1 MGKKT
6 FYYFMDASRI
16 KYIFRCL
23 LRHNLNNKPQTVN
36 IKEIPQTIG
45 KQPLDLAQERC
56 GVLLKIVSLRS
67 ASPVGQRLR
76 ELGFCEMAEVCKV
89 SDNGALICNLL
100 GCRVAIGR
108 DLGSQ
113 ILVERV
119 CR

>member
-1 MGKKT
+1 
-6 FYYFMDASRI
+6 
-16 KYIFRCL
+16 
-23 LRHNLNNKPQTVN
+23 VN
-36 IKEIPQTIG
+36 IKKDLLQSIAT
-45 KQPLDLAQERC
+45 QPLSLAQARC
-56 GVLLKIVSLRS
+56 GELLKIVSLRS

-113 ILVERV
+113 IFVERV
-119 CR
+119 RR